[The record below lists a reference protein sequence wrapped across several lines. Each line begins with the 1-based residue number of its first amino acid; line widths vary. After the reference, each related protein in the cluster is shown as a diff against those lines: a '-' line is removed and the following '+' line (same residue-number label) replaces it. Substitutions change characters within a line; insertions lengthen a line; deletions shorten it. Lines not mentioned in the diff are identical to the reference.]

1 MDVLE
6 KTLALLSKHSLCD
19 HCLGRQFA
27 LLGYIIENKDRG
39 KALKLSLTLQA
50 SALNSSKNAE
60 GVKRLKVLA
69 LNGFSREAQETL
81 RHLKKR
87 VPREDPSRACFLCEG
102 KFQLLDGL
110 EKEEIDTRGVK
121 KTDGVSGI
129 ANILLSEGDN
139 RIIVVP
145 GANHELANA
154 DIDAQKAMIKKSSMV
169 ILQLELPI
177 SIVEYTLQV
186 AKEVGVPTILNPA
199 PAAGFTEAMKQ
210 ADFLTP
216 NETEAEELFG
226 TNWELELERYP
237 NRMVVTLGKN
247 GARYFDGDKHVTVEG
262 FPTTAVDTTGA
273 GDTFNGA
280 LAVALS
286 EGSDFKEAVRFANA
300 AASLSVEKFGAQG
313 GMPNRQE
320 VVSRMEAAQ

>member
-1 MDVLE
+1 MMITVVGSINMDLVVGTERFPKQGETVLGNLYTTVPGG
-6 KTLALLSKHSLCD
+6 KGANQAVAAARLGDQVHMVGAVGSDAFGTQLLS
-19 HCLGRQFA
+19 
-27 LLGYIIENKDRG
+27 
-39 KALKLSLTLQA
+39 
-50 SALNSSKNAE
+50 
-60 GVKRLKVLA
+60 
-69 LNGFSREAQETL
+69 
-81 RHLKKR
+81 
-87 VPREDPSRACFLCEG
+87 
-102 KFQLLDGL
+102 GL
-110 EKEEIDTRGVK
+110 ETEQIDTQGVK
-121 KTDGVSGI
+121 KTDGASGI

-145 GANHELANA
+145 GANHELTKS
-154 DIDAQKAMIKKSSMV
+154 DIDAQKKVIEKSSMV

-177 SIVEYTLQV
+177 PVVEYTLQL
-186 AKEVGVPTILNPA
+186 AKELGVPAILNPA
-199 PAAGFTEAMKQ
+199 PAGGFTEAMKQ

-262 FPTTAVDTTGA
+262 FPTQAVDTTGA

-280 LAVALS
+280 LAVALV
-286 EGSDFKEAVRFANA
+286 EGNEFKEAVRFANA

-313 GMPNRQE
+313 GMPNRTE
-320 VVSRMEAAQ
+320 VVSRMEAAK